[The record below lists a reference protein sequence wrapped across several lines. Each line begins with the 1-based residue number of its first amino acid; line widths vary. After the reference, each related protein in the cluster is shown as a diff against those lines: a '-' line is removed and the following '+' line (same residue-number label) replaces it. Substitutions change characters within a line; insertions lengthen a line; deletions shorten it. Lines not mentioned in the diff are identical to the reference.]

1 MDEELD
7 TTCLWSS
14 DAFTDVEIRICAR
27 WGSTQSVKVH
37 KAILYSR
44 LSKFREIIDKVQLPG
59 EIATD
64 PDTKEIMLSPVEF
77 GLTVAPPT
85 TATQSL
91 KSFVQAIYTGS
102 FDIDNTTS
110 LHTIIGLYVIG
121 NVTGTPIL
129 QQAAATNCRR
139 IFSSFSEKVDDQE
152 VLGVENLKRLVFI
165 LYGQPRGRFFP
176 LDKEVDKHGLRDY
189 LSRTGFPLIHEY
201 LKKDEL
207 EGYIRKY
214 PDFAVDYAFFLG
226 SKLQELR
233 ASSKREEGA
242 QLNL

>member
-1 MDEELD
+1 
-7 TTCLWSS
+7 
-14 DAFTDVEIRICAR
+14 
-27 WGSTQSVKVH
+27 
-37 KAILYSR
+37 
-44 LSKFREIIDKVQLPG
+44 
-59 EIATD
+59 
-64 PDTKEIMLSPVEF
+64 MLSPVEF

-165 LYGQPRGRFFP
+165 LYGQPKGRFFP

-214 PDFAVDYAFFLG
+214 PDFAGKADLVLCG
-226 SKLQELR
+226 SPALVSN
-233 ASSKREEGA
+233 ANSP
-242 QLNL
+242 